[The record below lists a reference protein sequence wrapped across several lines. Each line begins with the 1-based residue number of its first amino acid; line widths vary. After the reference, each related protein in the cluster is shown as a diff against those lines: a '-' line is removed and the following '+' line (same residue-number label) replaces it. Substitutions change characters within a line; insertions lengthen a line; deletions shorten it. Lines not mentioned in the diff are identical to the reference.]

1 MAKVVVALGG
11 NALGKSPEEQLKL
24 VKNTASSLI
33 GLIAAGNQVVISHGN
48 GPQVGAINLGMN
60 FAAEHGKTAAF
71 PFPECGAMS
80 QGYIGYH
87 LQQSLENELHRRWMN
102 KSVATIVTQIAVDP
116 NDPAFENPSKPV
128 GDFYTKEQADEI
140 AKEKGYTFKEDAGRG
155 YRQVVPSPLPMKIM
169 ELDSIKT
176 LIDADKLVIAGGG
189 GGVPVIITDK
199 GLEGV
204 PAVIDKDRSS
214 ALLADKI
221 DADKLIILTAVDHV
235 YVNYGK
241 PDEKALKTLNV
252 AEAQKYMKEGQ
263 FAAGSML
270 PKIEA
275 CLSFVEGHPEREAL
289 ITSLDGLDDA
299 LADKVGTVIR
309 DNEKEEGA
317 RPKSLVTS
325 FSSPR
330 KQQ

>member
-87 LQQSLENELHRRWMN
+87 LQQSLENELHHRWMN

-214 ALLADKI
+214 ALLADKV

-299 LADKVGTVIR
+299 LAGKVGTVIR
-309 DNEKEEGA
+309 DN
-317 RPKSLVTS
+317 
-325 FSSPR
+325 
-330 KQQ
+330 

>member
-33 GLIAAGNQVVISHGN
+33 GLIDAGNQVVISHGN

-60 FAAEHGKTAAF
+60 FAAENGKTAAF

-87 LQQSLENELHRRWMN
+87 LQQSLQNELHKRWMN
-102 KSVATIVTQIAVDP
+102 KNVATIVTQIAVDP
-116 NDPAFENPSKPV
+116 QDPAFNNPSKPV
-128 GDFYTKEQADEI
+128 GDFYMKEQAEQI
-140 AKEKGYTFKEDAGRG
+140 EKEKGYTFKEDAGRG
-155 YRQVVPSPLPMKIM
+155 YRQVVPSPLPKKIM
-169 ELDSIKT
+169 ELNSINT
-176 LIDADKLVIAGGG
+176 LIESGDLVIAGGG
-189 GGVPVIITDK
+189 GGVPVIMTDD
-199 GLEGV
+199 GLQGV

-214 ALLADKI
+214 ALLADQI
-221 DADKLIILTAVDHV
+221 SADKLIILTAVDYV

-241 PDEKALKTLNV
+241 PDEKALKTLTID
-252 AEAQKYMKEGQ
+252 EAHKYMDEKQ

-275 CLSFVEGHPEREAL
+275 CLSFVEGHPEREAI
-289 ITSLDGLDDA
+289 ITSLNGLDDA
-299 LADKVGTVIR
+299 LAGKVGTVIR
-309 DNEKEEGA
+309 DN
-317 RPKSLVTS
+317 
-325 FSSPR
+325 
-330 KQQ
+330 

>member
-87 LQQSLENELHRRWMN
+87 LQQSLENELHHRWMN

-299 LADKVGTVIR
+299 LAGKVGI
-309 DNEKEEGA
+309 
-317 RPKSLVTS
+317 SYS
-325 FSSPR
+325 
-330 KQQ
+330 

>member
-87 LQQSLENELHRRWMN
+87 LQQSLENELHHRWMN

-221 DADKLIILTAVDHV
+221 DAEKLIILTAVDHV
-235 YVNYGK
+235 YINYGK

-299 LADKVGTVIR
+299 LAGKVGTVIR
-309 DNEKEEGA
+309 DN
-317 RPKSLVTS
+317 
-325 FSSPR
+325 
-330 KQQ
+330 

>member
-60 FAAEHGKTAAF
+60 FAAEHDKTAAF

-128 GDFYTKEQADEI
+128 GDFYTKKQADEI

-241 PDEKALKTLNV
+241 PDEKALKMLNV

-299 LADKVGTVIR
+299 LTGKVGTVIR
-309 DNEKEEGA
+309 DN
-317 RPKSLVTS
+317 
-325 FSSPR
+325 
-330 KQQ
+330 

>member
-33 GLIAAGNQVVISHGN
+33 GLIDAGNQVVISHGN

-60 FAAEHGKTAAF
+60 FAAENGKTAAF

-87 LQQSLENELHRRWMN
+87 LQQSLQNELHKRWMN
-102 KSVATIVTQIAVDP
+102 KNVATIVTQIAVDP
-116 NDPAFENPSKPV
+116 HDPAFDNPSKPV
-128 GDFYTKEQADEI
+128 GDFYTKEQAEQI
-140 AKEKGYTFKEDAGRG
+140 EKEKGYTFKEDAGRG
-155 YRQVVPSPLPMKIM
+155 YRQVVPSPLPKKIM
-169 ELDSIKT
+169 ELDSINT
-176 LIDADKLVIAGGG
+176 LIEAGDLVIAGGG
-189 GGVPVIITDK
+189 GGVPVIMTDD
-199 GLEGV
+199 GLQGV

-214 ALLADKI
+214 ALLADQI
-221 DADKLIILTAVDHV
+221 SADKLIILTAVDYV

-241 PDEKALKTLNV
+241 PNEKALKTLNV
-252 AEAQKYMKEGQ
+252 ADAHKYMDEKQ

-275 CLSFVEGHPEREAL
+275 CLSFVEGHPEREAI
-289 ITSLDGLDDA
+289 ITSLNGLDNA
-299 LADKVGTVIR
+299 LAGKVGTVIR
-309 DNEKEEGA
+309 DN
-317 RPKSLVTS
+317 
-325 FSSPR
+325 
-330 KQQ
+330 

>member
-33 GLIAAGNQVVISHGN
+33 GLIDAGNQVVMSHGN

-60 FAAEHGKTAAF
+60 FAAENGKTAAF

-87 LQQSLENELHRRWMN
+87 LQQSLQNELHKRWMN
-102 KSVATIVTQIAVDP
+102 KNVATIVTQIAVDP
-116 NDPAFENPSKPV
+116 QDPAFDNPSKPV
-128 GDFYTKEQADEI
+128 GDFYTKEQAEQI
-140 AKEKGYTFKEDAGRG
+140 EKEKGYTFKEDAGRG
-155 YRQVVPSPLPMKIM
+155 YRQVVPSPLPKKIM
-169 ELDSIKT
+169 ELNSINT
-176 LIDADKLVIAGGG
+176 LIESGDLVIAGGG
-189 GGVPVIITDK
+189 GGVPVIMTDD
-199 GLEGV
+199 GIQGV

-214 ALLADKI
+214 ALLADQI
-221 DADKLIILTAVDHV
+221 SADKLIILTAVDYV

-241 PDEKALKTLNV
+241 PDEKALKTLTID
-252 AEAQKYMKEGQ
+252 EAHKYMDEKQ

-275 CLSFVEGHPEREAL
+275 CLSFVEGHPEREAI
-289 ITSLDGLDDA
+289 ITSLNGLDDA
-299 LADKVGTVIR
+299 LAGKVGTVIR
-309 DNEKEEGA
+309 DN
-317 RPKSLVTS
+317 
-325 FSSPR
+325 
-330 KQQ
+330 

>member
-87 LQQSLENELHRRWMN
+87 LQQSLENELHHRWMN

-199 GLEGV
+199 GFEGV

-299 LADKVGTVIR
+299 LAGKVGTVIR
-309 DNEKEEGA
+309 DN
-317 RPKSLVTS
+317 
-325 FSSPR
+325 
-330 KQQ
+330 

>member
-33 GLIAAGNQVVISHGN
+33 GLIDAGNQVVISHGN

-60 FAAEHGKTAAF
+60 FAAENGKTAAF

-87 LQQSLENELHRRWMN
+87 LQQSLQNELHRRWMN
-102 KSVATIVTQIAVDP
+102 KNVATVVTQIAVDP
-116 NDPAFENPSKPV
+116 KDPAFQNPSKPV
-128 GDFYTKEQADEI
+128 GDFYTKEQAEQI
-140 AKEKGYTFKEDAGRG
+140 KKEKGYTFKEDAGRG
-155 YRQVVPSPLPMKIM
+155 YRQVVPSPLPQKIM
-169 ELDSIKT
+169 ELNSIKT
-176 LIDADKLVIAGGG
+176 LIEAGDLVIAGGG
-189 GGVPVIITDK
+189 GGVPVIMTDD

-221 DADKLIILTAVDHV
+221 DADTLIILTAVDYV
-235 YVNYGK
+235 FVNYGK

-252 AEAQKYMKEGQ
+252 AEAQKYMDEKQ

-275 CLSFVEGHPEREAL
+275 CLSFVEGHPERKAL
-289 ITSLDGLDDA
+289 ITSLNGLDDA
-299 LADKVGTVIR
+299 LAGKVGTVIS
-309 DNEKEEGA
+309 DN
-317 RPKSLVTS
+317 
-325 FSSPR
+325 
-330 KQQ
+330 

>member
-60 FAAEHGKTAAF
+60 FAAENGKTAAF

-87 LQQSLENELHRRWMN
+87 LQQSLQNELHRRWMN
-102 KSVATIVTQIAVDP
+102 KNVATVVTQIAVDP
-116 NDPAFENPSKPV
+116 SDPAFQNPSKPV

-155 YRQVVPSPLPMKIM
+155 YRQVVPSPLPKKIM
-169 ELDSIKT
+169 ELNSINT
-176 LIDADKLVIAGGG
+176 LIEAGDLVIAGGG
-189 GGVPVIITDK
+189 GGVPVIMTDD
-199 GLEGV
+199 GLQGV

-214 ALLADKI
+214 ALLADNI
-221 DADKLIILTAVDHV
+221 SADSLIILTAVDHV

-241 PDEKALKTLNV
+241 PDQKALKTLNV
-252 AEAQKYMKEGQ
+252 EEAHKYMDEKQ

-275 CLSFVEGHPEREAL
+275 CLSFVKGHPERKAL

-299 LADKVGTVIR
+299 LAGKVGTVIR
-309 DNEKEEGA
+309 DN
-317 RPKSLVTS
+317 
-325 FSSPR
+325 
-330 KQQ
+330 

>member
-128 GDFYTKEQADEI
+128 GDFYTKKQADEI

-221 DADKLIILTAVDHV
+221 NADKLIILTAVDHV

-263 FAAGSML
+263 FATGSML

-299 LADKVGTVIR
+299 LAGKVGTVIR
-309 DNEKEEGA
+309 DN
-317 RPKSLVTS
+317 
-325 FSSPR
+325 
-330 KQQ
+330 

>member
-33 GLIAAGNQVVISHGN
+33 GLIDAGNQVVISHGN

-60 FAAEHGKTAAF
+60 FAAENGKTAAF

-87 LQQSLENELHRRWMN
+87 LQQSLQNELHRRWMN
-102 KSVATIVTQIAVDP
+102 KNVATVVTQIAVDP
-116 NDPAFENPSKPV
+116 EDPAFQNPSKPV
-128 GDFYTKEQADEI
+128 GDFYTKEQAEQI
-140 AKEKGYTFKEDAGRG
+140 EKEKGYTFKEDAGRG
-155 YRQVVPSPLPMKIM
+155 YRQVVPSPLPQKIM
-169 ELDSIKT
+169 ELNSIKT
-176 LIDADKLVIAGGG
+176 LIEAGDLVIAGGG
-189 GGVPVIITDK
+189 GGVPVIMTDD
-199 GLEGV
+199 GLQGV

-221 DADKLIILTAVDHV
+221 DADTLIILTAVDYV
-235 YVNYGK
+235 FVNYGK
-241 PDEKALKTLNV
+241 PDEKALKILNV
-252 AEAQKYMKEGQ
+252 AEAQKYMDEKQ

-275 CLSFVEGHPEREAL
+275 CLSFVEGHPERKAL
-289 ITSLDGLDDA
+289 ITSLNGLDDA
-299 LADKVGTVIR
+299 LAGKVGTVIS
-309 DNEKEEGA
+309 DN
-317 RPKSLVTS
+317 
-325 FSSPR
+325 
-330 KQQ
+330 

>member
-1 MAKVVVALGG
+1 
-11 NALGKSPEEQLKL
+11 
-24 VKNTASSLI
+24 
-33 GLIAAGNQVVISHGN
+33 
-48 GPQVGAINLGMN
+48 
-60 FAAEHGKTAAF
+60 
-71 PFPECGAMS
+71 
-80 QGYIGYH
+80 
-87 LQQSLENELHRRWMN
+87 MN

-176 LIDADKLVIAGGG
+176 LIDADNLVIAGGG

-299 LADKVGTVIR
+299 LAGKVGTVIR
-309 DNEKEEGA
+309 DN
-317 RPKSLVTS
+317 
-325 FSSPR
+325 
-330 KQQ
+330 

>member
-33 GLIAAGNQVVISHGN
+33 GLIDAGNQVVISHGN

-60 FAAEHGKTAAF
+60 FAAENGKTAAF

-80 QGYIGYH
+80 HGYIGYH
-87 LQQSLENELHRRWMN
+87 LQQSLQNELHRRWMN
-102 KSVATIVTQIAVDP
+102 KNVATVVTQIAVDP
-116 NDPAFENPSKPV
+116 KDPAFQNPSKPV
-128 GDFYTKEQADEI
+128 GDFYTKEQAEQI
-140 AKEKGYTFKEDAGRG
+140 EKEKGYTFKEDAGRG
-155 YRQVVPSPLPMKIM
+155 YRQVVPSPLPQKIM
-169 ELDSIKT
+169 ELNSIKT
-176 LIDADKLVIAGGG
+176 LIEAGDLVIAGGG
-189 GGVPVIITDK
+189 GGVPVIMTDD

-221 DADKLIILTAVDHV
+221 DADTLIILTAVDYV
-235 YVNYGK
+235 FVNYGK

-252 AEAQKYMKEGQ
+252 AEAQKYMDEKQ

-275 CLSFVEGHPEREAL
+275 CLSFVEGHPERKAL
-289 ITSLDGLDDA
+289 ITSLNGLDDA
-299 LADKVGTVIR
+299 LAGKVGTVIS
-309 DNEKEEGA
+309 DN
-317 RPKSLVTS
+317 
-325 FSSPR
+325 
-330 KQQ
+330 

>member
-33 GLIAAGNQVVISHGN
+33 GLIDAGNQVVISHGN

-60 FAAEHGKTAAF
+60 FAAENGKTAAF

-87 LQQSLENELHRRWMN
+87 LQQSLQNELHRRWMN
-102 KSVATIVTQIAVDP
+102 KNVATVVTQIAVDP
-116 NDPAFENPSKPV
+116 KDPAFQNPSKPV
-128 GDFYTKEQADEI
+128 GDFYTKEQAEQI
-140 AKEKGYTFKEDAGRG
+140 EKKKGYTFKEDAGRG
-155 YRQVVPSPLPMKIM
+155 YRQVVPSPLPQKIM
-169 ELDSIKT
+169 ELNSIKT
-176 LIDADKLVIAGGG
+176 LIEAGDLVIAGGG
-189 GGVPVIITDK
+189 GGVPVIMTDD

-221 DADKLIILTAVDHV
+221 DADTLIILTAVDYV
-235 YVNYGK
+235 FVNYGK

-252 AEAQKYMKEGQ
+252 AEAQKYMDEKQ

-275 CLSFVEGHPEREAL
+275 CLSFVEGHPERKAL
-289 ITSLDGLDDA
+289 ITSLNGLDDA
-299 LADKVGTVIR
+299 LAGKVGTVIS
-309 DNEKEEGA
+309 DN
-317 RPKSLVTS
+317 
-325 FSSPR
+325 
-330 KQQ
+330 

>member
-33 GLIAAGNQVVISHGN
+33 GLIDAGNQVVISHGN

-60 FAAEHGKTAAF
+60 FAAENGKTDAF

-87 LQQSLENELHRRWMN
+87 LQQSLQNELHRRWMN
-102 KSVATIVTQIAVDP
+102 KNVATVVTQIAVDP
-116 NDPAFENPSKPV
+116 EDPAFQNPSKPV
-128 GDFYTKEQADEI
+128 GDFYTKEQAEQI
-140 AKEKGYTFKEDAGRG
+140 EKEKGYTFKEDAGRG
-155 YRQVVPSPLPMKIM
+155 YRQVVSSPLPQKIM
-169 ELDSIKT
+169 ELNSIKT
-176 LIDADKLVIAGGG
+176 LIEAGDLVIAGGG
-189 GGVPVIITDK
+189 GGVPVIMTDD
-199 GLEGV
+199 GLQGV

-221 DADKLIILTAVDHV
+221 DADTLIILTAVDYV
-235 YVNYGK
+235 FVNYGK

-252 AEAQKYMKEGQ
+252 AEAQKYMDEKQ

-275 CLSFVEGHPEREAL
+275 CLSFVEGHPERKAL
-289 ITSLDGLDDA
+289 ITSLNGLDDA
-299 LADKVGTVIR
+299 LAGKVGTVIS
-309 DNEKEEGA
+309 DN
-317 RPKSLVTS
+317 
-325 FSSPR
+325 
-330 KQQ
+330 

>member
-1 MAKVVVALGG
+1 MAKVVVAFGG

-33 GLIAAGNQVVISHGN
+33 GLIDAGNQVVISHGN

-60 FAAEHGKTAAF
+60 FAAENGKTAAF

-87 LQQSLENELHRRWMN
+87 LQQSLQNELHRRWMN
-102 KSVATIVTQIAVDP
+102 KNVATVVTQIAVDP
-116 NDPAFENPSKPV
+116 KDPAFQNPSKPV
-128 GDFYTKEQADEI
+128 GDFYTKEQAEQI
-140 AKEKGYTFKEDAGRG
+140 EKEKGYTFKEDAGRG
-155 YRQVVPSPLPMKIM
+155 YRQVVPSPLPQKIM
-169 ELDSIKT
+169 ELNSIKT
-176 LIDADKLVIAGGG
+176 LIEAGDLVIAGGG
-189 GGVPVIITDK
+189 GGVPVIMTDD
-199 GLEGV
+199 GLQGV

-221 DADKLIILTAVDHV
+221 DADTLIILTAVDYV
-235 YVNYGK
+235 FVNYGK

-252 AEAQKYMKEGQ
+252 AEAQKYMDEKQ

-275 CLSFVEGHPEREAL
+275 CLSFVEGHPERKAL
-289 ITSLDGLDDA
+289 ITSLNGLDDA
-299 LADKVGTVIR
+299 LAGKVGTVIS
-309 DNEKEEGA
+309 DN
-317 RPKSLVTS
+317 
-325 FSSPR
+325 
-330 KQQ
+330 

>member
-128 GDFYTKEQADEI
+128 GDFYTKKQADEI

-176 LIDADKLVIAGGG
+176 LIDADNLVIAGGG

-241 PDEKALKTLNV
+241 PDEKALKMLNV

-299 LADKVGTVIR
+299 LTGKVGTVIR
-309 DNEKEEGA
+309 DN
-317 RPKSLVTS
+317 
-325 FSSPR
+325 
-330 KQQ
+330 

>member
-33 GLIAAGNQVVISHGN
+33 GLIDAGNQVVISHGN

-60 FAAEHGKTAAF
+60 FAAENGKTAAF

-87 LQQSLENELHRRWMN
+87 LQQSLQNELHRRWMN
-102 KSVATIVTQIAVDP
+102 KNVATVVTQIAVDP
-116 NDPAFENPSKPV
+116 EDPAFQNPSKPV
-128 GDFYTKEQADEI
+128 GDFYTKEQAEQI
-140 AKEKGYTFKEDAGRG
+140 EKEKGYTFKEDAGRG
-155 YRQVVPSPLPMKIM
+155 YRQVVPSPLPQKIM
-169 ELDSIKT
+169 ELNSIKT
-176 LIDADKLVIAGGG
+176 LIEAGDLVIAGGG
-189 GGVPVIITDK
+189 GGVPVIMTDD

-221 DADKLIILTAVDHV
+221 DADTLIILTAVDYV
-235 YVNYGK
+235 FVNYGK

-252 AEAQKYMKEGQ
+252 AEAQKYMDEKQ

-275 CLSFVEGHPEREAL
+275 CLSFVEGHPERKAL
-289 ITSLDGLDDA
+289 ITSLNGLDDA
-299 LADKVGTVIR
+299 LAGKVGTVIS
-309 DNEKEEGA
+309 DN
-317 RPKSLVTS
+317 
-325 FSSPR
+325 
-330 KQQ
+330 

>member
-33 GLIAAGNQVVISHGN
+33 GLIDAGNQVVISHGN

-60 FAAEHGKTAAF
+60 FAAENGKTAAF

-87 LQQSLENELHRRWMN
+87 LQQSLQNELHRRWMN
-102 KSVATIVTQIAVDP
+102 KNVATVVTQIAVDP
-116 NDPAFENPSKPV
+116 KDPAFQNPSKPV
-128 GDFYTKEQADEI
+128 GDFYTKEQAEQI
-140 AKEKGYTFKEDAGRG
+140 EKEKGYTFKEDAGRG
-155 YRQVVPSPLPMKIM
+155 YRQVVPSPLPQKIM
-169 ELDSIKT
+169 ELNSIKT
-176 LIDADKLVIAGGG
+176 LIEAGDLVIAGGG
-189 GGVPVIITDK
+189 VGVPVIMTDD

-221 DADKLIILTAVDHV
+221 DADTLIILTAVDYV
-235 YVNYGK
+235 FVNYGK

-252 AEAQKYMKEGQ
+252 AEAQKYMDEKQ

-275 CLSFVEGHPEREAL
+275 CLSFVEGHPERKAL
-289 ITSLDGLDDA
+289 ITSLNGLDDA
-299 LADKVGTVIR
+299 LAGKVGTVIS
-309 DNEKEEGA
+309 DN
-317 RPKSLVTS
+317 
-325 FSSPR
+325 
-330 KQQ
+330 